1 MKKVLFTLSMLLL
14 IAVAAKTQTVA
25 DFQTPENYAI
35 SSWTF
40 TTPAAITDDP
50 ADANNKVLM
59 VVKDAG
65 LGTWDA
71 GVWVK
76 LAQSVPVTS
85 GNKRFVFKMKASGVN
100 ADSLAKY
107 GCRIYV
113 KLWAEGAVKQEF
125 WSESITENDTWVELI
140 KDNIGVPAVDSF
152 TINVGG
158 WDNNNNPPVP
168 GTYYFDDFKFV
179 APPSIPVVPPRVVV
193 PIKKAVDAIEFDGMD
208 IEDSWYYADI
218 HEVNNGNV
226 NQGYAAS
233 FMGTWDD
240 NYLYLFLTVTD
251 PNPFLYDGTDSWKK
265 DGTQL
270 YVDVRNKLLLNS
282 IDNMRQHQITLPY
295 GGAQSDISIWVGI
308 QLAPYYADSTKS
320 LYLKYFSQSTSNGY
334 NLEIRIPWAPMYFNN
349 EDVNTY
355 DACLAAKTIHQG
367 DTLGFEVQMNNYN
380 PATGNREQILTWSST
395 PNDNPGAYQNSG
407 VWGGLKLVGT
417 SGVDQYASGNKMK
430 VYPNPVSDK
439 MQVELKGLR
448 NVEVYNLVGQ
458 KVLSVQ
464 ATTDMQVVNTK
475 DLAKGMYLVKAIDNK
490 GVSYSQKIMVK

>member
-1 MKKVLFTLSMLLL
+1 MKKVLFTLSVLLL
-14 IAVAAKTQTVA
+14 FAGAAKTQTVA

-40 TTPAAITDDP
+40 TTPAAIVADP
-50 ADANNKVLM
+50 ADPNNNVLM
-59 VVKDAG
+59 VVKDEG

-76 LAQSVPVTS
+76 LSTPATITS
-85 GNKRFVFKMKASGVN
+85 GNKRFVFKMRAEGVN
-100 ADSLAKY
+100 ADSLSKY
-107 GCRIYV
+107 GCRIYI
-113 KLWAEGAVKQEF
+113 KFWADGAVKQEF
-125 WSESITENDTWVELI
+125 WTDAILTNDEWVEI
-140 KDNIGVPAVDSF
+140 TKDNIGIAAVDSF

-179 APPSIPVVPPRVVV
+179 APPSIPVVPPRVVI

-208 IEDSWYYADI
+208 MEDSWYYADI
-218 HEVNNGNV
+218 HEINHGNV
-226 NQGYAAS
+226 GQGYAAT

-240 NYLYLFLTVTD
+240 DYLYIFLTVTD
-251 PNPFLYDGTDSWKK
+251 PNPFVYDGTDSWKK

-295 GGAQSDISIWVGI
+295 GGTQSDISIWVGI
-308 QLAPYYADSTKS
+308 QLAPYYADPNNS
-320 LYLKYFSQSTSNGY
+320 LYLKYYSQSTSAGY

-349 EDVNTY
+349 EDVNSY
-355 DACLAAKTIHQG
+355 NACLAAKTIHQG

-380 PATGNREQILTWSST
+380 PSTGNREQILTWSSLPT
-395 PNDNPGAYQNSG
+395 DNPGAYQNSG

-417 SGVDQYASGNKMK
+417 SGVDQYATGNGVN
-430 VYPNPVSDK
+430 VYPNPVSDR

-448 NVEVYNLVGQ
+448 TVEIYNLVGQ
-458 KVLSVQ
+458 KVLAVQ
-464 ATTDMQVVNTK
+464 TLSDQQTIHTRN
-475 DLAKGMYLVKAIDNK
+475 LSKGIYLVKAIDKN
-490 GVSYSQKIMVK
+490 GVSFSQKIMVK